1 MGTDKK
7 IAVKSQDGTF
17 TGIYCPKYLKRLL
30 RFLFVLL
37 DYPDLYG
44 SSEGSFWIQYVL
56 KFKAQRSFCENLR
69 YYCLMHTG
77 FKSRSEMSRKDEKI
91 LRAVFPSIDP
101 SKVVAYRINP
111 LGSREEDGVW
121 KRCRGPYAHSV
132 IAFPATSVPK
142 TRFAPPITTKTRNK
156 HTKTPV
162 PNQRG
167 RHFLSA

>member
-1 MGTDKK
+1 MLDTTRLQSGKEGFVIADGKLYWGDRFENCYDLNSISYVRMGTDKK

-44 SSEGSFWIQYVL
+44 SSEGSFWIQYGL

-91 LRAVFPSIDP
+91 LRAVFPPSIP
-101 SKVVAYRINP
+101 QRS
-111 LGSREEDGVW
+111 W
-121 KRCRGPYAHSV
+121 
-132 IAFPATSVPK
+132 
-142 TRFAPPITTKTRNK
+142 
-156 HTKTPV
+156 HT
-162 PNQRG
+162 
-167 RHFLSA
+167 A